1 MTIRKEIRDERT
13 DVIGF
18 YNTVKKLNDT
28 QDAIIEVEEQ
38 FKETT
43 LQGLT
48 DEIKTKQE
56 SITQLQ
62 EQIVAAQNELIT
74 LNEMLELANS
84 LEENV

>member
-1 MTIRKEIRDERT
+1 MNIRKEIRDERT

-18 YNTVKKLNDT
+18 YKLVKKLNDT

-43 LQGLT
+43 LQGLI
-48 DEIKTKQE
+48 DEIKAKNE

-62 EQIVAAQNELIT
+62 EQIITAQNELSV
-74 LNEMLELANS
+74 LNEMITLANN
-84 LEENV
+84 LE

>member
-18 YNTVKKLNDT
+18 YKLVKKLNDT
-28 QDAIIEVEEQ
+28 QTEIIEVEEQ

-48 DEIKTKQE
+48 DEIKSKQE

-62 EQIVAAQNELIT
+62 EQIIAAQNELLV
-74 LNEMLELANS
+74 LNEMLELANT
-84 LEENV
+84 LE

>member
-1 MTIRKEIRDERT
+1 MTIRKEIRAERT

-18 YNTVKKLNDT
+18 YNLVKKLNDT
-28 QDAIIEVEEQ
+28 QTEIIEVEEQ

-48 DEIKTKQE
+48 DEIKSKQE

-62 EQIVAAQNELIT
+62 EQIIAVQNELVT
-74 LNEMLELANS
+74 LNEMLDLANG
-84 LEENV
+84 LEADV

>member
-18 YNTVKKLNDT
+18 YNIVKKLNDT

-48 DEIKTKQE
+48 DEIKSKQE

-62 EQIVAAQNELIT
+62 EQIIAAQNELNT
-74 LNEMLELANS
+74 LNEMINLANG
-84 LEENV
+84 LEADV

>member
-18 YNTVKKLNDT
+18 YKLVKKLNDT

-43 LQGLT
+43 LQGLH
-48 DEIKTKQE
+48 DEIKAKNE

-62 EQIVAAQNELIT
+62 EQITTAQNELVQ
-74 LNEMLELANS
+74 LNEMLTLANN
-84 LEENV
+84 LE

>member
-18 YNTVKKLNDT
+18 YQLVKKLNDT
-28 QDAIIEVEEQ
+28 QDGIIEVEEQ

-43 LQGLT
+43 LQGLI
-48 DEIKTKQE
+48 DEINSKND

-62 EQIVAAQNELIT
+62 EQIIAAQNEL
-74 LNEMLELANS
+74 LVLDEMLTLANN
-84 LEENV
+84 LE

>member
-18 YNTVKKLNDT
+18 YKSVKKLNDT
-28 QDAIIEVEEQ
+28 QTEIIEVEEQ

-48 DEIKTKQE
+48 DEIKAKNE

-62 EQIVAAQNELIT
+62 EQIIAAQNELVT
-74 LNEMLELANS
+74 LNEMIALANN
-84 LEENV
+84 LEADV

>member
-1 MTIRKEIRDERT
+1 MTIRKEFRDERT

-18 YNTVKKLNDT
+18 YKLVKKLNDT

-43 LQGLT
+43 LQGLI
-48 DEIKTKQE
+48 DEIKAKNE

-62 EQIVAAQNELIT
+62 EQIIAAQNELLI
-74 LNEMLELANS
+74 LNEMLTLANT
-84 LEENV
+84 LE

>member
-18 YNTVKKLNDT
+18 YKLVKKLNDT

-43 LQGLT
+43 LQGLI
-48 DEIKTKQE
+48 DEIKAKNE

-62 EQIVAAQNELIT
+62 EQIIAAQNELAQ
-74 LNEMLELANS
+74 LDEMLTLANN
-84 LEENV
+84 LE

>member
-1 MTIRKEIRDERT
+1 MTIRKEIRAERT

-48 DEIKTKQE
+48 DEIKAKQE

-62 EQIVAAQNELIT
+62 EQIVAAQNELVT

-84 LEENV
+84 LEADV

>member
-1 MTIRKEIRDERT
+1 MTIRKETRDERT

-18 YNTVKKLNDT
+18 YNLVKKLNAAQT
-28 QDAIIEVEEQ
+28 EIIEVEEQ

-48 DEIKTKQE
+48 DEIKSKQE

-62 EQIVAAQNELIT
+62 EQIIAAQNELIT

-84 LEENV
+84 LE

>member
-18 YNTVKKLNDT
+18 YNLVKKLNDT

-43 LQGLT
+43 LQGLQ
-48 DEIKTKQE
+48 DEITSKAE
-56 SITQLQ
+56 SIAQLQ
-62 EQIVAAQNELIT
+62 EQIITAQNELNV
-74 LNEMLELANS
+74 LNEMLELANT
-84 LEENV
+84 LE

>member
-1 MTIRKEIRDERT
+1 MTIRKEQREERQ

-48 DEIKTKQE
+48 DEIKSKNE

-62 EQIVAAQNELIT
+62 EQIVAAQNELNT
-74 LNEMLELANS
+74 LNEMLTLANT
-84 LEENV
+84 LE

>member
-18 YNTVKKLNDT
+18 YNIVKKLNDT
-28 QDAIIEVEEQ
+28 QDGIIEVEEQ

-48 DEIKTKQE
+48 DEIKAKNE

-62 EQIVAAQNELIT
+62 EQILTAHTELVT
-74 LNEMLELANS
+74 LNEMLELANT

>member
-28 QDAIIEVEEQ
+28 QDGIIEVEEQ
-38 FKETT
+38 FNETT

-48 DEIKTKQE
+48 DEIKSKNE

-62 EQIVAAQNELIT
+62 EQILTAQNELNT
-74 LNEMLELANS
+74 LNEMLDLANG
-84 LEENV
+84 LVADV

>member
-1 MTIRKEIRDERT
+1 MTIRKEIRDKRT

-18 YNTVKKLNDT
+18 YKLVKKLNDT

-43 LQGLT
+43 LQGLL
-48 DEIKTKQE
+48 DEIKAKNE

-62 EQIVAAQNELIT
+62 EQITTAQNELSV
-74 LNEMLELANS
+74 LNEMLTLANN
-84 LEENV
+84 LE

>member
-1 MTIRKEIRDERT
+1 MTIRKETRSERT

-18 YNTVKKLNDT
+18 YNIVKKLNDT

-43 LQGLT
+43 LQSLI
-48 DEIKTKQE
+48 DEIKSKNE

-62 EQIVAAQNELIT
+62 EQIIAAKNELQ
-74 LNEMLELANS
+74 LLDEMLTLANT
-84 LEENV
+84 LE

>member
-1 MTIRKEIRDERT
+1 MTIRKEFRDERT

-48 DEIKTKQE
+48 DEIKAKQE

-62 EQIVAAQNELIT
+62 EQIIAAQNELLVLDEMIT
-74 LNEMLELANS
+74 LANT
-84 LEENV
+84 LGADV

>member
-18 YNTVKKLNDT
+18 YKTIKKINDT
-28 QDAIIEVEEQ
+28 QDGVIEVEEQ

-48 DEIKTKQE
+48 DEIKSKNE
-56 SITQLQ
+56 SIIQLQ
-62 EQIVAAQNELIT
+62 EQIVSAQNELVV
-74 LNEMLELANS
+74 LDEMLTLANT
-84 LEENV
+84 LE

>member
-1 MTIRKEIRDERT
+1 MTIRKEFRDERT

-18 YNTVKKLNDT
+18 YKLVKKLNDT

-48 DEIKTKQE
+48 DEIKAKNE

-62 EQIVAAQNELIT
+62 EQIIAAQNELVQ
-74 LNEMLELANS
+74 LNEMLTLANT
-84 LEENV
+84 LE

>member
-18 YNTVKKLNDT
+18 YNTVKKLNDK

-48 DEIKTKQE
+48 DEIKAKQE

-62 EQIVAAQNELIT
+62 EQIIAAQNELVM

-84 LEENV
+84 LE